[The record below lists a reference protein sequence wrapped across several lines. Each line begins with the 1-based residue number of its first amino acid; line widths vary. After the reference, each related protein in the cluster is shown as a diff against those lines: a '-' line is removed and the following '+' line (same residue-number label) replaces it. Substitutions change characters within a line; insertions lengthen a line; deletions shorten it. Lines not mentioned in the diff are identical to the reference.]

1 MNLRLDRVLPLWERK
16 LTLAMSQSFNQVNKQ
31 IEATREKIMEGN
43 LQFSATLGHRMY

>member
-31 IEATREKIMEGN
+31 IEATREKIMEAN